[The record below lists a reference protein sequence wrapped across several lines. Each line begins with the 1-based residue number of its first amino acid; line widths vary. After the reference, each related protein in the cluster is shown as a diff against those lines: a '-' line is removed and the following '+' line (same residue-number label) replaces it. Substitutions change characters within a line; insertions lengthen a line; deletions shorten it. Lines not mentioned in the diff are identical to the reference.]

1 MKWKSLE
8 GKYYSVT
15 SPIFYHL
22 TFWKFDINKSIQFK
36 FHALFVLQELA
47 RRREECRQKFETL
60 VEPKST
66 DVGAVNL
73 RIKLSNGET
82 LQRIFL
88 KTDTLQVYW
97 WLCGSDSS
105 FIYLQLFLYFLTRI
119 FSSVLKWTSVNKDP
133 VCLANTNKEDSYN
146 TKRLL
151 HFSWCTTT
159 CYLSTNHHPNFNFVR
174 ISHVECTP

>member
-1 MKWKSLE
+1 MHSHVEDINFIIISNPPEFPVNFTMKFPEIVHFILLIPLEIYVFFFSIFGIFGFPSKSPTSWLRICFRESLMKWKSLE

-105 FIYLQLFLYFLTRI
+105 FIYL
-119 FSSVLKWTSVNKDP
+119 
-133 VCLANTNKEDSYN
+133 
-146 TKRLL
+146 
-151 HFSWCTTT
+151 
-159 CYLSTNHHPNFNFVR
+159 
-174 ISHVECTP
+174 